1 MKGTNRKVSI
11 LATAAVF
18 SLAAIS
24 MATAQDAPPAANS
37 VTGTLTLTN
46 ITYKLSQAAA
56 YEMKRDG
63 ETFTVVLL
71 SDRAVP
77 WDKIQASMKENNGSD
92 EKLLLDQPYLK
103 LFFDKSGKISSYAS
117 SDGHTSIGH
126 FGDEVK
132 AKFSRENGRA
142 RGDAQT
148 ASEPDSLVKW
158 AFDVSWNVAVGG
170 QAAPAPSAVPAGPAK
185 PSVTGEFQGNGQAT
199 KLAYVSAQP
208 GEPFDGKP
216 VTVMVFTEKDHSRD
230 GKPAM
235 KAGFGDYGSAL
246 IVSVLP
252 DGKIIGCEVSHAAH
266 SKRPFSSAGT
276 IRTGQ
281 FEMGNGRIAGEIT
294 TDGEQ
299 KFFDQ
304 TWNVNLKF
312 VAPYTA
318 PDANPTVSPSVGK
331 PRRKPASISAVPRQP
346 LSNGNTDNNG
356 TAAASPVAKPNAK
369 DLALPTGAK
378 DIVYKSL
385 VEQMTFRSDAAV
397 VQLVNEFSNKL
408 AAQGWTRE
416 KGSDLVTA
424 KSAILDRHLG
434 SAKLTIFVKK
444 DGQGSKV
451 NIMSDGLAWTSKE

>member
-1 MKGTNRKVSI
+1 
-11 LATAAVF
+11 
-18 SLAAIS
+18 
-24 MATAQDAPPAANS
+24 
-37 VTGTLTLTN
+37 
-46 ITYKLSQAAA
+46 
-56 YEMKRDG
+56 
-63 ETFTVVLL
+63 
-71 SDRAVP
+71 
-77 WDKIQASMKENNGSD
+77 
-92 EKLLLDQPYLK
+92 
-103 LFFDKSGKISSYAS
+103 
-117 SDGHTSIGH
+117 
-126 FGDEVK
+126 
-132 AKFSRENGRA
+132 
-142 RGDAQT
+142 
-148 ASEPDSLVKW
+148 
-158 AFDVSWNVAVGG
+158 VGG

-185 PSVTGEFQGNGQAT
+185 PSVTGEFQGNGQSA

-216 VTVMVFTEKDHSRD
+216 VTVIVFTEKDHSRD
-230 GKPAM
+230 AKPAM

-252 DGKIIGCEVSHAAH
+252 DGKIIGCEVAHAAH
-266 SKRPFSSAGT
+266 SKKPFSSSGT
-276 IRTGQ
+276 IRTSQ

-318 PDANPTVSPSVGK
+318 SDTNSTASGSAGKQRHQRASASPTT
-331 PRRKPASISAVPRQP
+331 RQP
-346 LSNGNTDNNG
+346 LRG
-356 TAAASPVAKPNAK
+356 TADSNSTVAASPVAKPNAK
-369 DLALPTGAK
+369 DLALPTGAN

-385 VEQMTFRSDAAV
+385 VKQMTFHSDAAV
-397 VQLVNEFSNKL
+397 VPLVNEFSNKL

-416 KGSDLVTA
+416 RGSDLVTA